1 MADNDREV
9 FNARKI
15 NEYNEEL
22 KKAIE
27 LQRELYK
34 TKLQSGNLD
43 DIEKA
48 HLQEQLRL
56 SIEKLKQENAAKQ
69 AEAAAALAR
78 REEYQRLNRLEQNLE
93 STREKNRRTN
103 EEEDRRRREA
113 GLFDLS
119 LQERLFGKSLEQQR
133 IKKQNLEIA
142 KQELEV
148 ASQKLREA
156 EERGASQEEIAELRA
171 NLGTAQ
177 ANVNISEAASNRAE
191 QNSQRLEKILGS
203 IENTLKSSA
212 SSIINIV
219 DRNITL
225 YSQYMGKVT
234 ARLQSIDANSGK
246 SFSTVVDK
254 LSTLGTSPYVS
265 QKQLYEN
272 IDRLSSEGI
281 SYNLEERAFLASL
294 SDKIVNSFDVGNATL
309 TRLIRLY
316 QEDFTQAMLGS
327 EAWLTQ
333 IFNSMYEDT
342 SYLKNVDDSVM
353 SALTDVMATLDR
365 SDALQFQY
373 DVQKWLGAMYEV
385 GVSSESLLSIA
396 NAINAL
402 GTGNASGF
410 ESSPSNI
417 LMNLAIARSDYSLAD
432 ILTQG
437 LTSEAINDILKSVVE
452 LLIDIKDN
460 TSNQAT
466 LNAYA
471 NVMGVS
477 IADIRGFYNLQQD
490 ITELYNQTMDIETAE
505 NEVQNQLTAI
515 IYDRTTLQ
523 EKIDTALENIAV
535 TLGMNIADK
544 DGAYTKWLLGKALVS
559 VGSNIPGM
567 VGSGLSIAG
576 YADLFG
582 VLGASLFRSFTESS
596 VGNDNGGSFWSRLF
610 GDNDRVAL
618 KSFLSDG
625 INNILSGFT
634 GDNLISFL
642 LSSTDLS
649 VTGNRGSNYVGVKP
663 DYGNVTSSLSSSF
676 SAKNIGSTEGFYN
689 DIAGSIASEVAQSS
703 GLANLEPLSTQSGY
717 GYDVYSSESE
727 NEGYNEYDIFEELFY
742 HQEHPIR
749 VHLAYFDDE
758 AMSQLKY
765 EGHMQNMYD
774 LAIGSGIKAD
784 LIEADVSTIISNIY
798 GVRMG

>member
-1 MADNDREV
+1 MAEDSLFNTEV
-9 FNARKI
+9 IEK
-15 NEYNEEL
+15 YNEEL
-22 KKAIE
+22 ARILDKQSKLRDQKIKE
-27 LQRELYK
+27 LQDNQAALQQFEEQYRLNIENLKQKYAIKAALESIVQLEKDANKEETENIRLSTASEEQKKRARIQSIMQDGILLANAKEKQKLKRQELA
-34 TKLQSGNLD
+34 D
-43 DIEKA
+43 EK
-48 HLQEQLRL
+48 EQLRAAQQRL
-56 SIEKLKQENAAKQ
+56 NELRRDENSSVDDITEIEKLIKQK
-69 AEAAAALAR
+69 
-78 REEYQRLNRLEQNLE
+78 EQNVSSLQKSSESNDKLIRILE
-93 STREKNRRTN
+93 SVNRT
-103 EEEDRRRREA
+103 
-113 GLFDLS
+113 
-119 LQERLFGKSLEQQR
+119 
-133 IKKQNLEIA
+133 
-142 KQELEV
+142 
-148 ASQKLREA
+148 
-156 EERGASQEEIAELRA
+156 
-171 NLGTAQ
+171 
-177 ANVNISEAASNRAE
+177 IS
-191 QNSQRLEKILGS
+191 
-203 IENTLKSSA
+203 SSA

-254 LSTLGTSPYVS
+254 LSTLGSSPYVS

-396 NAINAL
+396 NAINVL

-523 EKIDTALENIAV
+523 EKIDNVLDNLGTSIGMTIANN
-535 TLGMNIADK
+535 TGQYIA
-544 DGAYTKWLLGKALVS
+544 WILGKTLVS
-559 VGSNIPGM
+559 VGSSIPGM
-567 VGSGLSIAG
+567 VGSGISIAG
-576 YADLFG
+576 YADL
-582 VLGASLFRSFTESS
+582 LGTLA
-596 VGNDNGGSFWSRLF
+596 VGAGSTFSGLDDNGSDIG
-610 GDNDRVAL
+610 NKL
-618 KSFLSDG
+618 KIKGFFNKFKNFSDG
-625 INNILSGFT
+625 LT

-642 LSSTDLS
+642 LATTDLS

-676 SAKNIGSTEGFYN
+676 SAKSIGSTENMYTN
-689 DIAGSIASEVAQSS
+689 VADVVASEAAQTS
-703 GLANLEPLSTQSGY
+703 GLINLEPLSTQSGY
-717 GYDVYSSESE
+717 GYDVYSTESE

-765 EGHMQNMYD
+765 DGHMQDMYNMATGTGIPVD
-774 LAIGSGIKAD
+774 LGLED
-784 LIEADVSTIISNIY
+784 ADVMSTVDKIY
-798 GVRMG
+798 SVRLM

>member
-1 MADNDREV
+1 MADNDKEV
-9 FNARKI
+9 FSARKI

-48 HLQEQLRL
+48 RLQEQLRL

-69 AEAAAALAR
+69 ATAAAAMAR
-78 REEYQRLNRLEQNLE
+78 QDEYERLKKLEQDLAANK
-93 STREKNRRTN
+93 EKNRKIN
-103 EEEDRRRREA
+103 EAEDKRRREA

-119 LQERLFGKSLEQQR
+119 LQERLFGKSLEEQR

-142 KQELEV
+142 KQELEY
-148 ASQKLREA
+148 AKQALREA
-156 EERGASQEEIAELRA
+156 EERGASQEEISKLRA
-171 NLGTAQ
+171 DLGTAQ

-254 LSTLGTSPYVS
+254 LSTLGSSPYVS

-523 EKIDTALENIAV
+523 EKINNVLDNLGTSIGMTIANN
-535 TLGMNIADK
+535 TGQYIA
-544 DGAYTKWLLGKALVS
+544 WILGKTLVS
-559 VGSNIPGM
+559 VGSSIPGM
-567 VGSGLSIAG
+567 VGSGISIAG
-576 YADLFG
+576 YADL
-582 VLGASLFRSFTESS
+582 LGTLA
-596 VGNDNGGSFWSRLF
+596 VGAGSTFSGLDDNGSDIG
-610 GDNDRVAL
+610 NKL
-618 KSFLSDG
+618 KIKGFFNKFKNFSDG
-625 INNILSGFT
+625 LT

-642 LSSTDLS
+642 LATTDLS

-676 SAKNIGSTEGFYN
+676 SAKSIGSTENMYTN
-689 DIAGSIASEVAQSS
+689 VADVVASEAAQTS
-703 GLANLEPLSTQSGY
+703 GLINLEPLSTQSGY
-717 GYDVYSSESE
+717 GYDVYSTESE

-765 EGHMQNMYD
+765 DGHMQDMYNMATGTGIPVD
-774 LAIGSGIKAD
+774 LGLED
-784 LIEADVSTIISNIY
+784 ADVMSTVDKIY
-798 GVRMG
+798 SVRLM

>member
-1 MADNDREV
+1 MAEDSLFNTEV
-9 FNARKI
+9 IEK
-15 NEYNEEL
+15 YNEEL
-22 KKAIE
+22 ARILDKQAKLREQKLKELQDNQAAIQQFEEQYQLNVENLKQKYAIKAALESIVELEKSANREETENIRLSTANEEQKKKARIQSIMQDGILLANAKEKQKLKRQE
-27 LQRELYK
+27 LA
-34 TKLQSGNLD
+34 D
-43 DIEKA
+43 EK
-48 HLQEQLRL
+48 EQLRTA
-56 SIEKLKQENAAKQ
+56 Q
-69 AEAAAALAR
+69 
-78 REEYQRLNRLEQNLE
+78 QRLNEL
-93 STREKNRRTN
+93 RRDEN
-103 EEEDRRRREA
+103 
-113 GLFDLS
+113 
-119 LQERLFGKSLEQQR
+119 
-133 IKKQNLEIA
+133 
-142 KQELEV
+142 
-148 ASQKLREA
+148 ASPDD
-156 EERGASQEEIAELRA
+156 IAELEK
-171 NLGTAQ
+171 TIKQ
-177 ANVNISEAASNRAE
+177 KQQNISSIQKNSDSNDKLIRI
-191 QNSQRLEKILGS
+191 LESVNKTIS
-203 IENTLKSSA
+203 SSA

-219 DRNITL
+219 DRNINL

-254 LSTLGTSPYVS
+254 LSTLGSSPYVS

-477 IADIRGFYNLQQD
+477 MADIRGFYNLQQD

-523 EKIDTALENIAV
+523 EKVNNVIDN
-535 TLGMNIADK
+535 LGTSIGMKIAD
-544 DGAYTKWLLGKALVS
+544 DTGKYLAWVIGKTLVS
-559 VGSNIPGM
+559 VGSSIPGM
-567 VGSGLSIAG
+567 VGSGVSIAG
-576 YADLFG
+576 YIDLFG
-582 VLGASLFRSFTESS
+582 TLGAGAADALGSMDFEGGDTQNKRAIKKFLKGFQ
-596 VGNDNGGSFWSRLF
+596 NIMDN
-610 GDNDRVAL
+610 
-618 KSFLSDG
+618 
-625 INNILSGFT
+625 IT
-634 GDNLISFL
+634 GDSLVNFL
-642 LSSTDLS
+642 LATTDLS
-649 VTGNRGSNYVGVKP
+649 VTGNRGSNYIGVKP

-676 SAKNIGSTEGFYN
+676 SVSNIGSTEGSYR
-689 DIAGSIASEVAQSS
+689 DISGAMSIGTQETS
-703 GLANLEPLSTQSGY
+703 GLVNLEPLSTQSGY
-717 GYDVYSSESE
+717 GYDVYSTESE

-749 VHLAYFDDE
+749 VHLAYFDEE

-765 EGHMQNMYD
+765 EAHMQNMYD
-774 LAIGSGIKAD
+774 LAVGSGIKAD
-784 LIEADVSTIISNIY
+784 LISEDVSTIISNIY

>member
-1 MADNDREV
+1 MAEDSLFNTEV
-9 FNARKI
+9 IEK
-15 NEYNEEL
+15 YNEEL
-22 KKAIE
+22 ARILDKQSKLRDQKIKELQDNQAALQQFEEQYKLNIENLKQKYAIKAALESIVQLEKDVNKEETENIRLSTASEGQKKKARIQNIMQDGILLANAKEKQKLKRQE
-27 LQRELYK
+27 LI
-34 TKLQSGNLD
+34 D
-43 DIEKA
+43 EK
-48 HLQEQLRL
+48 EQLR
-56 SIEKLKQENAAKQ
+56 AAQ
-69 AEAAAALAR
+69 
-78 REEYQRLNRLEQNLE
+78 QRLNEL
-93 STREKNRRTN
+93 KNDAN
-103 EEEDRRRREA
+103 ASPED
-113 GLFDLS
+113 
-119 LQERLFGKSLEQQR
+119 
-133 IKKQNLEIA
+133 
-142 KQELEV
+142 
-148 ASQKLREA
+148 
-156 EERGASQEEIAELRA
+156 
-171 NLGTAQ
+171 
-177 ANVNISEAASNRAE
+177 ISEAEKTVAKKQQNVSSLQ
-191 QNSQRLEKILGS
+191 QNSESNDKLIRILESVNKTIS
-203 IENTLKSSA
+203 SSA

-281 SYNLEERAFLASL
+281 SYNLEERSFLASL

-333 IFNSMYEDT
+333 LFNTMYEDT

-417 LMNLAIARSDYSLAD
+417 LMNLAVARSDYSLAD

-596 VGNDNGGSFWSRLF
+596 VGNDDSGGFWSRLF

-649 VTGNRGSNYVGVKP
+649 VTGNRGNNYIGVKP

-676 SAKNIGSTEGFYN
+676 SAKNISSTEGFYS
-689 DIAGSIASEVAQSS
+689 DITGAIASEVAQGS

-717 GYDVYSSESE
+717 GYDVYSTESE

-749 VHLAYFDDE
+749 VHLAYFDEE
-758 AMSQLKY
+758 AMNQLKY

>member
-9 FNARKI
+9 FSVRKI

-27 LQRELYK
+27 LQRDLYK
-34 TKLQSGNLD
+34 VKLQSGNLD

-48 HLQEQLRL
+48 RLQEQLRL

-78 REEYQRLNRLEQNLE
+78 KDEEQKRLKLLQQYQATEEKFNRINA
-93 STREKNRRTN
+93 
-103 EEEDRRRREA
+103 EEDRRRKEA

-133 IKKQNLEIA
+133 IKKQKLELA
-142 KQELEV
+142 KQELEY
-148 ASQKLREA
+148 AKQELRAA
-156 EERGASQEEIAELRA
+156 EEKGASQEEIASLSAKVGEAEA
-171 NLGTAQ
+171 NL
-177 ANVNISEAASNRAE
+177 NIKQAASDRAE
-191 QNSQRLEKILGS
+191 QNSERLEKILGS

-254 LSTLGTSPYVS
+254 LSTLGSSPYVS

-272 IDRLSSEGI
+272 IDKLSSEGI

-333 IFNSMYEDT
+333 LFNSMYEDT

-353 SALTDVMATLDR
+353 SALTEVMATLDR

-477 IADIRGFYNLQQD
+477 MADIRGFYNLQQD

-505 NEVQNQLTAI
+505 TEVQNQLNEI
-515 IYDRTTLQ
+515 IYNRTTLQ
-523 EKIDTALENIAV
+523 EKVNNVIDNLGTSIGMEIAND
-535 TLGMNIADK
+535 TGKYLAWILGR
-544 DGAYTKWLLGKALVS
+544 TLVS
-559 VGSNIPGM
+559 IGSSIPGM
-567 VGSGLSIAG
+567 VGSGVSIAG
-576 YADLFG
+576 YADLLATVAAGMNSAFSSLNESGLIGFFG
-582 VLGASLFRSFTESS
+582 QDKFKNFVDGLT
-596 VGNDNGGSFWSRLF
+596 GN
-610 GDNDRVAL
+610 
-618 KSFLSDG
+618 
-625 INNILSGFT
+625 
-634 GDNLISFL
+634 NLVSFL
-642 LSSTDLS
+642 LSTTDLS
-649 VTGNRGSNYVGVKP
+649 VTGSRGSNYIGVKP

-689 DIAGSIASEVAQSS
+689 DIAGAIASEVAQGS

-717 GYDVYSSESE
+717 GYDVYSTESE

-749 VHLAYFDDE
+749 VHLAYFDEE

-784 LIEADVSTIISNIY
+784 LITEDVNTIISNIY

>member
-1 MADNDREV
+1 MAEDSLFNTEV
-9 FNARKI
+9 IEK
-15 NEYNEEL
+15 YNEEL
-22 KKAIE
+22 ARILDKQSKLRDQKIKE
-27 LQRELYK
+27 LQDNQAALQQFEEQYRLNIENLKQKYAIKAALESILQLEKDTNKEEIENIRLSTVSEEQKKKTRIQSIMQDGILLANAKERQKLKRQELI
-34 TKLQSGNLD
+34 D
-43 DIEKA
+43 EK
-48 HLQEQLRL
+48 EQLR
-56 SIEKLKQENAAKQ
+56 AAQ
-69 AEAAAALAR
+69 
-78 REEYQRLNRLEQNLE
+78 QRLNEL
-93 STREKNRRTN
+93 KNDAN
-103 EEEDRRRREA
+103 ASPED
-113 GLFDLS
+113 
-119 LQERLFGKSLEQQR
+119 
-133 IKKQNLEIA
+133 
-142 KQELEV
+142 
-148 ASQKLREA
+148 
-156 EERGASQEEIAELRA
+156 
-171 NLGTAQ
+171 
-177 ANVNISEAASNRAE
+177 ISEAEKTVAKKQQNVSSLQ
-191 QNSQRLEKILGS
+191 QNSESNDKLIRILESVNRTIS
-203 IENTLKSSA
+203 SSA

-596 VGNDNGGSFWSRLF
+596 VGNDDGGSFWSRLF
-610 GDNDRVAL
+610 GDNDRIAL

-689 DIAGSIASEVAQSS
+689 DIAGSIASEVAQGS

-749 VHLAYFDDE
+749 VHLAYFDEE

-784 LIEADVSTIISNIY
+784 LITEDVNTIISNIY

>member
-1 MADNDREV
+1 MAEDSLFNTEV
-9 FNARKI
+9 IEK
-15 NEYNEEL
+15 YNEEL
-22 KKAIE
+22 ARILDKQSKLRDQKIKE
-27 LQRELYK
+27 LQDNQAALQQFEEQYRLNIENLKQKYAIKAALESIVQLEKDANKEETENIRLSAANEEQKKRARIQSIMQDGILLANAKEKQKLKRQELA
-34 TKLQSGNLD
+34 D
-43 DIEKA
+43 EK
-48 HLQEQLRL
+48 EQLR
-56 SIEKLKQENAAKQ
+56 AAQ
-69 AEAAAALAR
+69 
-78 REEYQRLNRLEQNLE
+78 QRLN
-93 STREKNRRTN
+93 
-103 EEEDRRRREA
+103 
-113 GLFDLS
+113 
-119 LQERLFGKSLEQQR
+119 
-133 IKKQNLEIA
+133 
-142 KQELEV
+142 
-148 ASQKLREA
+148 
-156 EERGASQEEIAELRA
+156 ELRRDA
-171 NLGTAQ
+171 NASPED
-177 ANVNISEAASNRAE
+177 ISEAEKTVAKKQQNISSL
-191 QNSQRLEKILGS
+191 QNSSDSTDKLIRILESVNKTIS
-203 IENTLKSSA
+203 SSA

-254 LSTLGTSPYVS
+254 LSTLGSSPYVS

-437 LTSEAINDILKSVVE
+437 LTSEAVNDILKSVVE

-477 IADIRGFYNLQQD
+477 MADIRGFYNLQQD

-523 EKIDTALENIAV
+523 EKIDNVLDNLGTSIGMTIANN
-535 TLGMNIADK
+535 TGQYIA
-544 DGAYTKWLLGKALVS
+544 WILGKTLVS
-559 VGSNIPGM
+559 VGSSIPGM
-567 VGSGLSIAG
+567 VGSGISIAG
-576 YADLFG
+576 YADLLGTLAFG
-582 VLGASLFRSFTESS
+582 AGDAFSGLDDS
-596 VGNDNGGSFWSRLF
+596 GS
-610 GDNDRVAL
+610 DIANKL
-618 KSFLSDG
+618 KIKGFFNKFKNFSDG
-625 INNILSGFT
+625 LT

-642 LSSTDLS
+642 LSTTDLS

-663 DYGNVTSSLSSSF
+663 DYGDVTSSLSSSF
-676 SAKNIGSTEGFYN
+676 SAKNIGSTENMYTN
-689 DIAGSIASEVAQSS
+689 VADVIANEAAQTS
-703 GLANLEPLSTQSGY
+703 GLVNLEPLSTQSGY
-717 GYDVYSSESE
+717 GYDVYSSESD

-765 EGHMQNMYD
+765 DGHMQHMYD
-774 LAIGSGIKAD
+774 MATGLGIPVEVGGSDVATLMDGIYSVK
-784 LIEADVSTIISNIY
+784 
-798 GVRMG
+798 MG

>member
-1 MADNDREV
+1 MAEDSLFNTEV
-9 FNARKI
+9 IEK
-15 NEYNEEL
+15 YNEEL
-22 KKAIE
+22 ARILDKQSKLRDQKIKE
-27 LQRELYK
+27 LQDNQAALQQFEEQYRLNIENLKQKYAIKAALESIVQLEKDANKEETENIRLSTASEEQKKRARIQSIMQDGILLANAKEKQKLKRQELA
-34 TKLQSGNLD
+34 D
-43 DIEKA
+43 EK
-48 HLQEQLRL
+48 EQLR
-56 SIEKLKQENAAKQ
+56 AAQ
-69 AEAAAALAR
+69 
-78 REEYQRLNRLEQNLE
+78 QRLN
-93 STREKNRRTN
+93 
-103 EEEDRRRREA
+103 
-113 GLFDLS
+113 
-119 LQERLFGKSLEQQR
+119 
-133 IKKQNLEIA
+133 
-142 KQELEV
+142 
-148 ASQKLREA
+148 
-156 EERGASQEEIAELRA
+156 ELRRDA
-171 NLGTAQ
+171 NASPED
-177 ANVNISEAASNRAE
+177 ISEAEKTVAKKQQNVSSLQQSSESNDKLIRI
-191 QNSQRLEKILGS
+191 LESVNKTIS
-203 IENTLKSSA
+203 SSA

-254 LSTLGTSPYVS
+254 LSTLGSSPYVS

-477 IADIRGFYNLQQD
+477 MADIRGFYNLQQD

-523 EKIDTALENIAV
+523 EKIDNVLDNLGTSIGMTIANN
-535 TLGMNIADK
+535 TGQYIA
-544 DGAYTKWLLGKALVS
+544 WILGKTLVS
-559 VGSNIPGM
+559 VGSSIPGM
-567 VGSGLSIAG
+567 VGSGISIAG
-576 YADLFG
+576 YADL
-582 VLGASLFRSFTESS
+582 LGTLA
-596 VGNDNGGSFWSRLF
+596 VGAGSTFSGLDDS
-610 GDNDRVAL
+610 GSDIGNKL
-618 KSFLSDG
+618 KIKGFFNKFKNFSDG
-625 INNILSGFT
+625 LT

-642 LSSTDLS
+642 LATTDLS

-676 SAKNIGSTEGFYN
+676 SAKSIGSTENMYT
-689 DIAGSIASEVAQSS
+689 DVADVVASEAAQTS
-703 GLANLEPLSTQSGY
+703 GLINLEPLSTQSGY
-717 GYDVYSSESE
+717 GYDVYSTESE

-765 EGHMQNMYD
+765 DGHMQDMYNMATGTGIPVD
-774 LAIGSGIKAD
+774 LGLED
-784 LIEADVSTIISNIY
+784 ADVMSTIDKVYS
-798 GVRMG
+798 VRLM